1 MHPALTNIQN
11 DVRAAELRQRAER
24 RRNSPDR
31 RRSDRSP
38 EEIEVVKAAARA
50 PIFGALFLGHGFFG
64 REHGT
69 HA

>member
-1 MHPALTNIQN
+1 MHPALTYIQN

-24 RRNSPDR
+24 RRTFPSQ
-31 RRSDRSP
+31 RRSTRNP
-38 EEIEVVKAAARA
+38 EEIEAVKAASRA
-50 PIFGALFLGHGFFG
+50 PIFGSLFLGHGFFG

>member
-24 RRNSPDR
+24 RRTPPS

-38 EEIEVVKAAARA
+38 EEIEVVKATARA